1 MAAKRPPGHP
11 LHRPRLRDGQPAS
24 PGSAWHTAA
33 ALCVRRRPTAP
44 DRLEPVPAA
53 PGPSEGRWARGGA
66 RRGLWGAAA
75 EEGQGRQWGTPYRSL
90 GVTHAGA
97 RTPLGDTRPQPGTH
111 THTREHVCVC
121 VPPPP
126 SEGPPPAGT
135 HAGAGTPLSGAGL
148 LRKHGKRPKRRKKT
162 P

>member
-11 LHRPRLRDGQPAS
+11 LRRPWLRDGQPAS
-24 PGSAWHTAA
+24 PGSASHTAA

-53 PGPSEGRWARGGA
+53 PEPPEGRWARGGA

-75 EEGQGRQWGTPYRSL
+75 EEGQGRPWGTPYRSL

-97 RTPLGDTRPQPGTH
+97 RTPVGDTLPQPGTH
-111 THTREHVCVC
+111 THTGARS
-121 VPPPP
+121 PPPP
-126 SEGPPPAGT
+126 EGPPPAGT
-135 HAGAGTPLSGAGL
+135 HAGAGTPLSGAGQ
-148 LRKHGKRPKRRKKT
+148 LRKHGKAPKAAEKKK

>member
-111 THTREHVCVC
+111 THTREHVS
-121 VPPPP
+121 PPPP
-126 SEGPPPAGT
+126 PPRDHRLQEHTLEPGHPWAVRGCWENT
-135 HAGAGTPLSGAGL
+135 VS
-148 LRKHGKRPKRRKKT
+148 RPKRRKKT